1 MIDLLVDPKIW
12 ISLFSITLI
21 QIALGADNLII
32 ITIIANK
39 LPASQRTKAVNLGLV
54 LAMVFRILL
63 LSIVSYILKYVTGV
77 FYQLDT
83 YYLPDMERCQR
94 TQVEVQRDGAG
105 SGESRPL

>member
-54 LAMVFRILL
+54 LAMVFRIHLYR
-63 LSIVSYILKYVTGV
+63 LSATSSNTSPGSFTNSTPITLHG
-77 FYQLDT
+77 LDCM
-83 YYLPDMERCQR
+83 L
-94 TQVEVQRDGAG
+94 
-105 SGESRPL
+105 S